1 MLVVKADGTQESF
14 ERQKLEQS
22 LRKAGAG
29 VADITTIAD
38 AIEKRMAPNT
48 TTASIYR
55 DAFSMLRKLEAG
67 TAARYSLRR
76 AILEFGPSG
85 FPFEAYLAEVF
96 RTEGYEAV
104 TNTIG
109 KGRCVEHEIDVLL
122 SKDGLQTYVEAKF
135 HNTPGFKT
143 DLKVVLYVKA
153 RIDDLAARGGEGVRG
168 LVVTNTKFT
177 EMARRYA
184 ECAGLPILGWDYPEN
199 ETLEQRI
206 EASRLYPVTAL
217 TSLNRREKTL
227 LLSQKVVLCNSL
239 MRQTDALNS
248 LGISP
253 GRRDRLSQEVGA
265 LCQT

>member
-1 MLVVKADGTQESF
+1 MLVVKADGTQEHF
-14 ERQKLEQS
+14 ERRKLEQS
-22 LRKAGAG
+22 LKRAGAG
-29 VADITTIAD
+29 ASDIASIAD
-38 AIEKRMAPNT
+38 AIEKKMAPNT
-48 TTASIYR
+48 TTATIYR

-122 SKDGLQTYVEAKF
+122 SKNGIKTYVEAKF

-153 RIDDLAARGGEGVRG
+153 RVDDLKARGGEEVEGM
-168 LVVTNTKFT
+168 VVTNTKFT
-177 EMARRYA
+177 DMARRYA
-184 ECAGLPILGWDYPEN
+184 ECAGLSILGWDYPEGN
-199 ETLEQRI
+199 TLEQRI
-206 EASRLYPVTAL
+206 EASGLYPVTAL
-217 TSLNRREKTL
+217 TSLNRREKML

-239 MRQTDALNS
+239 MRQTEALNS
-248 LGISP
+248 LGISVS
-253 GRRDRLSQEVGA
+253 RRDRLSQEVGA
-265 LCQT
+265 LCQI